1 MGFVLA
7 VSGCHRSPPT
17 RAAFDAGPVDPAAEA
32 AKLVPFLPSR
42 LGAFAATGPAMPVG
56 MLGSVIEARR
66 AYTDASGRKVD
77 VRLATGDVSADLGT
91 LDSDDE
97 HAFGSDTPTYWRTT
111 TIGGHRTRI
120 GEERPTPRT
129 STCLVRVGPN
139 HVADVRVA
147 PVSTVGECAKVA
159 SLLDF
164 AGIAA
169 TGGVPGP
176 TAPSRR

>member
-1 MGFVLA
+1 
-7 VSGCHRSPPT
+7 SPRT

-32 AKLVPFLPSR
+32 AKLVPFLPAR

-56 MLGSVIEARR
+56 ILGPVIEARR
-66 AYTDASGRKVD
+66 AYTDASGRDAD

-111 TIGGHRTRI
+111 AIGGHRTRI
-120 GEERPTPRT
+120 GEERPTPRS
-129 STCLVRVGPN
+129 STCVVRVGPS
-139 HVADVRVA
+139 HIADVWVS
-147 PVSTVGECAKVA
+147 PVTTVGECAKVA
-159 SLLDF
+159 ALLDF

-169 TGGVPGP
+169 SGGVPGP
-176 TAPSRR
+176 PAPSRR